1 MRAILPGKPQARL
14 QALCTTEWEGLR
26 LVVRKFGSLSEYF
39 ADMHGA
45 SFRFTFLA
53 MD

>member
-26 LVVRKFGSLSEYF
+26 LVVQAFIHPFMYIHR
-39 ADMHGA
+39 
-45 SFRFTFLA
+45 
-53 MD
+53 